1 MTIEQKLEKRIKT
14 IIEMSGEYPR
24 EIEITEEEYNQIKKD
39 TFRNVKLIVKK

>member
-39 TFRNVKLIVKK
+39 TFRNVKLKIKE